1 MVKKIFMGLA
11 ENIDTL
17 LVKFNVTADSLA
29 RTAGVSSSMVS
40 RWRHGGDIRKNNV
53 QAICDYFNLTEDDLC
68 SYDHGLAAQEH
79 NYKNNNFIELST
91 EEIELVIKC
100 RCCSTVRKSVV
111 TWLGSGF

>member
-1 MVKKIFMGLA
+1 MGLA

-17 LVKFNVTADSLA
+17 LVKFDVTADSLA
-29 RTAGVSSSMVS
+29 RIAGVSSSAVS

-68 SYDHGLAAQEH
+68 SCDHGLAAQEH

-91 EEIELVIKC
+91 EEIELVIKY
-100 RCCSTVRKSVV
+100 RCCSTVRKAQL
-111 TWLGSGF
+111 LGLAADFEQLSKQ